1 MARPAERQYPRQRLS
16 NPMRASE
23 PALGEFEQLVLLA
36 LVRLGDRAYGVTV
49 REEIARRARRDVSL
63 GAVYKTLERLE
74 DKGLVSST
82 IGEPTPERGGR
93 RKKFFRIA
101 PSGARALRHAL
112 AALRRMADGLVWEAH
127 S

>member
-1 MARPAERQYPRQRLS
+1 MKSAESP
-16 NPMRASE
+16 
-23 PALGEFEQLVLLA
+23 LGEFEQLVLLA

-49 REEIARRARRDVSL
+49 RKEIAGRARRNVSL

-74 DKGLVSST
+74 DKGLVSSAV
-82 IGEPTPERGGR
+82 GEPTPERGGR

-112 AALRRMADGLVWEAH
+112 AGLRRMTDGLAWETDL
-127 S
+127 